1 VRRGASLAL
10 AVLALA
16 SCATGGK
23 LRAQADAVRAEA
35 ERVRKGGGLR
45 CAPKELALADS
56 HAEFALRELDD
67 GRAPRAQEHLLIAE
81 TNVRRATELSRD
93 CQQQVI
99 VRAEKKPPPVIVKK
113 VQDTDGDGIPDDIDR
128 CPLDPE
134 DKDGFQDEDGCP
146 DPDNDG
152 DGIVDA
158 MDACPNNPGPLE
170 NRGCPVLDR
179 DGDGIPDAEDRCP
192 DQPGPRENGG
202 CPDVDTDRDGIPDRL
217 DKCPLDPGL
226 PPDGCPKKYTLVEV
240 KRDRIEIRQQVK
252 FATNKYAVLRA
263 SHALLDQVV
272 QVLND
277 YPRMKLRVEGH
288 TDNVGKDA
296 ANMKLS
302 QRRAAS
308 VRAYLAKKGIDEAR
322 LEAQGFGPTRPIAS
336 NRTAKGKAQNRRT
349 EFHIVSLE

>member
-1 VRRGASLAL
+1 VRRIAPVAI
-10 AVLALA
+10 AALALA
-16 SCATGGK
+16 SCATSGK

-35 ERVRKGGGLR
+35 DRVRKGGGLR
-45 CAPKELALADS
+45 CAPRELALADS

-81 TNVRRATELSRD
+81 TNVRRASELSKD

-99 VRAEKKPPPVIVKK
+99 VKAPQKPPVIVKK

-128 CPLDPE
+128 CPLDLE
-134 DKDGFQDEDGCP
+134 DRDGFQDEDGCP

-170 NRGCPVLDR
+170 NRGCPILDR
-179 DGDGIPDAEDRCP
+179 DGDGIPDSEDRCP

-202 CPDVDTDRDGIPDRL
+202 CPDVDTDKDGIPDRL
-217 DKCPLDPGL
+217 DKCPEIPGL
-226 PPDGCPKKYTLVEV
+226 PPDGCPKKYALVEV
-240 KRDRIEIRQQVK
+240 KKDRIEIRQQVK
-252 FATNKYAVLRA
+252 FATNRYAVLPA
-263 SHALLDQVV
+263 SFALLNQVV

-277 YPRMKLRVEGH
+277 YPRMRIRVEGH

-296 ANMKLS
+296 ANLRLS
-302 QRRAAS
+302 QRRADS
-308 VRAYLAKKGIDEAR
+308 VRAYLVKRGIDPAR
-322 LEAQGFGPTRPIAS
+322 LDTQGLGPTRPIAS

-349 EFHIVSLE
+349 EFLIASME